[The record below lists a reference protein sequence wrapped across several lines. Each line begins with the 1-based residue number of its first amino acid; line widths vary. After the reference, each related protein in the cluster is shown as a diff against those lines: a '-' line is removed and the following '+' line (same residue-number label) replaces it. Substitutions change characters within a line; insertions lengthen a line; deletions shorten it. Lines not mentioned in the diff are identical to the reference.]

1 VAARAAKGNVTNIP
15 LSLASK
21 EEIMKRLVMAALLVA
36 IVSGCAGVTTK
47 KFKVFADPSDSDII
61 VVSGPELKELKFR
74 SPAYVTAVVPKDSA
88 RASKAVMT
96 VRRENYKTMIMPLH
110 DIKDGQTLNIKLE
123 PTVRYRLS
131 HRLVSPAASDTL
143 QFRDSTIAISFML
156 ADQSFQVRL
165 ENLTSRNVKILW
177 DRSEYTDPNGQP
189 HRLMHSG
196 IRFQDRNNPIPD
208 QLVPPRSAVQEAVIP
223 ISKVSF
229 VQEKKTYEIRPL
241 FDLHSN
247 SAAGLKGKTINLFLP
262 VEVDRAIIPY
272 NFKIEITDSVKEV
285 IKEG

>member
-1 VAARAAKGNVTNIP
+1 
-15 LSLASK
+15 
-21 EEIMKRLVMAALLVA
+21 MKRLVMVALLVA

-47 KFKVFADPSDSDII
+47 KFKVLAEPSDSEII

-74 SPAYVTAVVPKDSA
+74 SPAYVTADVPTDSA

-96 VRRENYKTMIMPLH
+96 VRRENYKTMTVPLH
-110 DIKDGQTLNIKLE
+110 DIKDGQTLNIKLT
-123 PTVRYRLS
+123 PTVRYRLL
-131 HRLVSPAASDTL
+131 HRLVSPSVSDTL
-143 QFRDSTIAISFML
+143 QFRDATIAVSFKL
-156 ADQSFQVRL
+156 ADQSFQLRL
-165 ENLTSRNVKILW
+165 ENLTSRNAKILW

-196 IRFQDRNNPIPD
+196 VRFQDRNNPIPD
-208 QLVPPRSAVQEAVIP
+208 QLVPPRSSVQEAVIP

-229 VQEKKTYEIRPL
+229 IQEKKAYEIRPL

-247 SAAGLKGKTINLFLP
+247 SAAGLKGKTINIFLP
-262 VEVDRAIIPY
+262 VEIDRAIIPY
-272 NFKIEITDSVKEV
+272 NFKIEITDSVKEI